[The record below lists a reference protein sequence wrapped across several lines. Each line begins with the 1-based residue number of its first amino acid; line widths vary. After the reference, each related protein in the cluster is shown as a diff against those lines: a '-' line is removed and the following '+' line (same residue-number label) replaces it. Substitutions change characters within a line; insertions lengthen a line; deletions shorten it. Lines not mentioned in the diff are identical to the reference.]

1 MHVAKCGWFVAGVA
15 TLVLTAGGAAA
26 AGAEADTPTFTED
39 VAPILYE
46 NCVTCHRAGEV
57 APMSLITYQ
66 ETRPWVRSIK
76 NKVMSGEMPPWHAAP
91 SVGRF
96 LNERRLTD
104 AEREII
110 GEWVDA
116 GAPEGDRAK
125 LPSAPTFAA
134 GWQIGTPDVIIEMP
148 KTFDVPADGTI
159 RYQTFVAPTNFTEDK
174 WVKAVEVRAGTPA
187 AVHHILAYGRAPDTE
202 QRPPSFKLI
211 PVGELAE
218 AVAKAQAARAERA
231 QQSGRPARRQGRG
244 RGMLIGSL
252 APGTNP
258 MVFEPET
265 ALRVPKDT
273 QVVFQ
278 IHYTA
283 TGEAVTD
290 RSSIGMV
297 FADAPPEHELRFGQI
312 LNPFFQIPAGEG
324 NQRVDALVEFTE
336 DTEVYAL
343 FPHTHLRG
351 KRWEYE
357 LVYPDGRR
365 EAVLSVPAYDFNW
378 QIYYQFEEPL
388 MVPKGAR
395 LEAAAWYD
403 NSEANKSNP
412 DPTVDVRWGEQT
424 WEEMHYTGITYRVL
438 SESNEQ

>member
-1 MHVAKCGWFVAGVA
+1 MASDHDDV
-15 TLVLTAGGAAA
+15 
-26 AGAEADTPTFTED
+26 TFTED
-39 VAPILYE
+39 VAAILYE

-76 NKVMSGEMPPWHAAP
+76 NKVMSGEMPPWHADA

-104 AEREII
+104 AERETIV
-110 GEWVDA
+110 GWVDA

-125 LPSAPTFAA
+125 LPPAPIFTD
-134 GWQIGTPDVIIEMP
+134 GWQIGTPDVIVEMP
-148 KTFDVPADGTI
+148 EVFEVSADGEI
-159 RYQTFVAPTNFTEDK
+159 RYQHLVAPTNFTEDK
-174 WVKAVEVRAGTPA
+174 WVQAVEIRARTPA
-187 AVHHILAYGRAPDTE
+187 AVHHILAYARAPGVE
-202 QRPPSFKLI
+202 RQPPSFNLI
-211 PVGELAE
+211 PVGERAE
-218 AVAKAQAARAERA
+218 AAARARA
-231 QQSGRPARRQGRG
+231 AGARESGRSARPEGRG
-244 RGMLIGSL
+244 LGTLIGSL

-258 MVFEPET
+258 MVFAPGT
-265 ALRVPKDT
+265 ALRVAKGT
-273 QVVFQ
+273 LVVFQ

-283 TGEAVTD
+283 TGEPTTD
-290 RSSIGMV
+290 RSRIGMV

-312 LNPFFQIPAGEG
+312 LNRYFEISAGEA
-324 NQRVDALVEFTE
+324 NQRVDALVEFTQ

-365 EAVLSVPAYDFNW
+365 EAVLSVS
-378 QIYYQFEEPL
+378 
-388 MVPKGAR
+388 
-395 LEAAAWYD
+395 AWYD
-403 NSEANKSNP
+403 NSAANKANP

-424 WEEMHYTGITYRVL
+424 WEEMHYTGITYRVM
-438 SESNEQ
+438 SVSNEQ

>member
-1 MHVAKCGWFVAGVA
+1 
-15 TLVLTAGGAAA
+15 
-26 AGAEADTPTFTED
+26 
-39 VAPILYE
+39 
-46 NCVTCHRAGEV
+46 
-57 APMSLITYQ
+57 
-66 ETRPWVRSIK
+66 
-76 NKVMSGEMPPWHAAP
+76 
-91 SVGRF
+91 
-96 LNERRLTD
+96 
-104 AEREII
+104 
-110 GEWVDA
+110 
-116 GAPEGDRAK
+116 
-125 LPSAPTFAA
+125 
-134 GWQIGTPDVIIEMP
+134 
-148 KTFDVPADGTI
+148 
-159 RYQTFVAPTNFTEDK
+159 
-174 WVKAVEVRAGTPA
+174 
-187 AVHHILAYGRAPDTE
+187 
-202 QRPPSFKLI
+202 
-211 PVGELAE
+211 
-218 AVAKAQAARAERA
+218 
-231 QQSGRPARRQGRG
+231 
-244 RGMLIGSL
+244 
-252 APGTNP
+252 
-258 MVFEPET
+258 
-265 ALRVPKDT
+265 VPKDT

-312 LNPFFQIPAGEG
+312 LNPFFEIPAGEG
-324 NQRVDALVEFTE
+324 NHRVDALVEFTE

>member
-1 MHVAKCGWFVAGVA
+1 MRVAKCGWFRAGVS

-26 AGAEADTPTFTED
+26 AGVEVDTPTFTED

-76 NKVMSGEMPPWHAAP
+76 NKVMSGEMPPWHADP

-104 AEREII
+104 AERETIVA
-110 GEWVDA
+110 WVDA
-116 GAPEGDRAK
+116 GAPEGDRSK
-125 LPSAPTFAA
+125 LPAAPTFAA
-134 GWQIGTPDVIIEMP
+134 GWQIGTPDVIIEMAEA
-148 KTFDVPADGTI
+148 FAVPADGTI
-159 RYQTFVAPTNFTEDK
+159 RYQNFVAPTNFIEDK
-174 WVKAVEVRAGTPA
+174 WVKAIEIRAGTPA
-187 AVHHILAYGRAPDTE
+187 AVHHILAYARAPDAE
-202 QRPPSFKLI
+202 QRQPSFKLI

-218 AVAKAQAARAERA
+218 AAAQAQAARAERA
-231 QQSGRPARRQGRG
+231 RQSGRPAGQQRRG
-244 RGMLIGSL
+244 RGTLIGSL

-258 MVFEPET
+258 MVFAPGT

-290 RSSIGMV
+290 RSIIGMV

-312 LNPFFQIPAGEG
+312 LNPYFEIPAGEA

-378 QIYYQFEEPL
+378 QIYYQFKEPL

-412 DPTVDVRWGEQT
+412 DPTVNVRWGEQT
-424 WEEMHYTGITYRVL
+424 WEEMHYTGITYRVIAD
-438 SESNEQ
+438 SNDQ

>member
-1 MHVAKCGWFVAGVA
+1 
-15 TLVLTAGGAAA
+15 
-26 AGAEADTPTFTED
+26 
-39 VAPILYE
+39 
-46 NCVTCHRAGEV
+46 
-57 APMSLITYQ
+57 
-66 ETRPWVRSIK
+66 
-76 NKVMSGEMPPWHAAP
+76 
-91 SVGRF
+91 
-96 LNERRLTD
+96 
-104 AEREII
+104 
-110 GEWVDA
+110 
-116 GAPEGDRAK
+116 
-125 LPSAPTFAA
+125 
-134 GWQIGTPDVIIEMP
+134 
-148 KTFDVPADGTI
+148 
-159 RYQTFVAPTNFTEDK
+159 
-174 WVKAVEVRAGTPA
+174 
-187 AVHHILAYGRAPDTE
+187 
-202 QRPPSFKLI
+202 
-211 PVGELAE
+211 
-218 AVAKAQAARAERA
+218 
-231 QQSGRPARRQGRG
+231 
-244 RGMLIGSL
+244 MLIGSL

-312 LNPFFQIPAGEG
+312 LNPFFEIPAGEG

-412 DPTVDVRWGEQT
+412 DPTIDVRWGEQT

>member
-1 MHVAKCGWFVAGVA
+1 MRVAKLSWLTAGVA
-15 TLVLTAGGAAA
+15 ALVLTAGGAAA

-46 NCVTCHRAGEV
+46 NCVTCHRTGEV

-66 ETRPWVRSIK
+66 ETRPWGRSIK
-76 NKVMSGEMPPWHAAP
+76 NKVLAGEMPPWHADS

-104 AEREII
+104 AERDTIV
-110 GEWVDA
+110 EWVDA

-125 LPSAPTFAA
+125 LPPLPTFAD

-148 KTFDVPADGTI
+148 EAFELPAEGEI

-174 WVKAVEVRAGTPA
+174 WVTAVEIRAGTPA
-187 AVHHILAYGRAPDTE
+187 AVHHILAYARAPDAE

-211 PVGELAE
+211 PVGKLAE
-218 AVAKAQAARAERA
+218 AAARAEAERA
-231 QQSGRPARRQGRG
+231 QRSGRPARRQRRG
-244 RGMLIGSL
+244 RGTLIGSM

-258 MVFEPET
+258 MVFAPGT
-265 ALRVPKDT
+265 ALRVPKGT

-283 TGEAVTD
+283 TGEPTTD
-290 RSSIGMV
+290 RSRIGFV
-297 FADAPPEHELRFGQI
+297 FADEPPEHELRFGQI
-312 LNPFFQIPAGEG
+312 LNPYFEIPAGEA
-324 NQRVDALVEFTE
+324 NHRVDALVEFTE
-336 DTEVYAL
+336 DTEIYAL

-357 LVYPDGRR
+357 IVYPDGRR
-365 EAVLSVPAYDFNW
+365 ESVLSVPAYDFNW

-388 MVPKGAR
+388 TVPKGTR
-395 LEAAAWYD
+395 LEASAWYD
-403 NSEANKSNP
+403 NSEANKANP

-424 WEEMHYTGITYRVL
+424 WEEMHYTGITYRVI
-438 SESNEQ
+438 SESNDQ

>member
-1 MHVAKCGWFVAGVA
+1 MHVVKCGWFVAGVA

-159 RYQTFVAPTNFTEDK
+159 RSVITDLHPLEEANEALAK
-174 WVKAVEVRAGTPA
+174 LRGGAVM
-187 AVHHILAYGRAPDTE
+187 GRAVLLTE
-202 QRPPSFKLI
+202 AGSD
-211 PVGELAE
+211 
-218 AVAKAQAARAERA
+218 AV
-231 QQSGRPARRQGRG
+231 
-244 RGMLIGSL
+244 
-252 APGTNP
+252 N
-258 MVFEPET
+258 
-265 ALRVPKDT
+265 
-273 QVVFQ
+273 
-278 IHYTA
+278 H
-283 TGEAVTD
+283 
-290 RSSIGMV
+290 
-297 FADAPPEHELRFGQI
+297 
-312 LNPFFQIPAGEG
+312 
-324 NQRVDALVEFTE
+324 
-336 DTEVYAL
+336 
-343 FPHTHLRG
+343 
-351 KRWEYE
+351 
-357 LVYPDGRR
+357 
-365 EAVLSVPAYDFNW
+365 
-378 QIYYQFEEPL
+378 
-388 MVPKGAR
+388 
-395 LEAAAWYD
+395 
-403 NSEANKSNP
+403 
-412 DPTVDVRWGEQT
+412 
-424 WEEMHYTGITYRVL
+424 
-438 SESNEQ
+438 

>member
-1 MHVAKCGWFVAGVA
+1 MRVVKLSWLVAA
-15 TLVLTAGGAAA
+15 LVLTAGGAAA

-76 NKVMSGEMPPWHAAP
+76 NKVMSGEMPPWHADA

-96 LNERRLTD
+96 LNERRLSD
-104 AEREII
+104 AERETIV
-110 GEWVDA
+110 GWVDA

-125 LPSAPTFAA
+125 LPPAPTFAA
-134 GWQIGTPDVIIEMP
+134 GWQIGTPDVIIAMP
-148 KTFDVPADGTI
+148 EAFEVPAEGEV
-159 RYQTFVAPTNFTEDK
+159 RYQHFVAPTNFTEDK
-174 WVKAVEVRAGTPA
+174 WVQAVEIRAGTPA
-187 AVHHILAYGRAPDTE
+187 AVHHILAYARAPGVE
-202 QRPPSFKLI
+202 RQPPSFNLI
-211 PVGELAE
+211 PVGERAE
-218 AVAKAQAARAERA
+218 AAARARA
-231 QQSGRPARRQGRG
+231 ARARESGRPARPERRG
-244 RGMLIGSL
+244 PGTLIGSM

-258 MVFEPET
+258 MVFEPGT
-265 ALRVPKDT
+265 ALRVAKGT

-283 TGEAVTD
+283 TGEPTTD
-290 RSSIGMV
+290 RSRIGMV
-297 FADAPPEHELRFGQI
+297 FADEPPEHELRFGQI
-312 LNPFFQIPAGEG
+312 LNPYFEIPAGEA
-324 NQRVDALVEFTE
+324 NHRVDALVEFTQ

-351 KRWEYE
+351 KQWEYE

-388 MVPKGAR
+388 TVPKGAR
-395 LEAAAWYD
+395 LEASAWYD
-403 NSEANKSNP
+403 NSAANKANP
-412 DPTVDVRWGEQT
+412 DPTVHVRWGEQT
-424 WEEMHYTGITYRVL
+424 WEEMHYTGITYRVM
-438 SESNEQ
+438 SDSNEQ